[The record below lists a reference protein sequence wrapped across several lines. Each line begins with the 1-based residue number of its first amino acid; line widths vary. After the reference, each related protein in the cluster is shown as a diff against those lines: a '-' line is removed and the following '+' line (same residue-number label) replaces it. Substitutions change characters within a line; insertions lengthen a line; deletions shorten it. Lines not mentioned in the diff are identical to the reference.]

1 MYIIKQLHLND
12 FRLCRIPSGKDL
24 FRSFG
29 LQAPKLTGSSTDF
42 DGEPCNLVL
51 SKLQSLEL
59 GQNEAVTG
67 YLNHLDEV
75 NNPKVIEP
83 SSDGDN
89 A

>member
-1 MYIIKQLHLND
+1 MYIIKPLHLND
-12 FRLCRIPSGKDL
+12 FRICRIPSGKEL

-29 LQAPKLTGSSTDF
+29 LQSPNLSGSATDF

-75 NNPKVIEP
+75 RKSQTIEP
-83 SSDGDN
+83 TPNGDN